1 VHAKASTKCPYLTLE
16 NPHHQRQHCVFQHKV
31 APDRTAIKRFLLY
44 PRHWRLRGEVLPA
57 LSNAISTASF
67 KKTHSQCQRLTIGQ
81 MPKARYRRRNM
92 CDGKL
97 VAYILEENDD
107 IRLHAYACGK
117 SGGAYRDR
125 TDDLMLAKQPLS
137 QLS

>member
-1 VHAKASTKCPYLTLE
+1 VVT
-16 NPHHQRQHCVFQHKV
+16 
-31 APDRTAIKRFLLY
+31 
-44 PRHWRLRGEVLPA
+44 
-57 LSNAISTASF
+57 NAISTASF
-67 KKTHSQCQRLTIGQ
+67 KKPIHNVKDEPLAICQRSG
-81 MPKARYRRRNM
+81 YRRRNM

-97 VAYILEENDD
+97 VAYILEDMICAEAQSVFAPK
-107 IRLHAYACGK
+107 RVE

>member
-1 VHAKASTKCPYLTLE
+1 MSKT
-16 NPHHQRQHCVFQHKV
+16 NRRQ
-31 APDRTAIKRFLLY
+31 
-44 PRHWRLRGEVLPA
+44 
-57 LSNAISTASF
+57 NAE
-67 KKTHSQCQRLTIGQ
+67 GYG
-81 MPKARYRRRNM
+81 YRRRNM

-97 VAYILEENDD
+97 VAYILEYKKRE
-107 IRLHAYACGK
+107 K